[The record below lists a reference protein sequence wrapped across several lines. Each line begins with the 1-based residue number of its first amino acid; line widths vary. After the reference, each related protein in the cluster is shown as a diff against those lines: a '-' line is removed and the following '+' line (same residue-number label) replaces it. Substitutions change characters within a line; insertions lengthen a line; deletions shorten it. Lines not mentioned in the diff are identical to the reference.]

1 MIIAI
6 DGPSGSGKSTT
17 ARLLARNLNI
27 THIDTGAM
35 YRVITWGLKKNNIDF
50 NDSSEVKIFLEK
62 VDISYRSA
70 NVHKLLLR
78 DRNDV

>member
-17 ARLLARNLNI
+17 ARLLAQNLNI

-50 NDSSEVKIFLEK
+50 NDSSEVKNFLEK
-62 VDISYRSA
+62 VNISYKKR
-70 NVHKLLLR
+70 K
-78 DRNDV
+78 

>member
-17 ARLLARNLNI
+17 ARLLAQNLNI

-35 YRVITWGLKKNNIDF
+35 YRVVTWGLKKTTLI
-50 NDSSEVKIFLEK
+50 
-62 VDISYRSA
+62 
-70 NVHKLLLR
+70 
-78 DRNDV
+78 